1 VFIFHCN
8 WCFNTFSHIIW
19 IIVIR
24 LTINN
29 LNFGFLTRNLKF
41 FLLHTKPV
49 LNSKT
54 VVELYNKFLL
64 LKSAKTQKWMIIC
77 GNITSEQ
84 IICTSQWIF
93 FRKNNRLHL
102 IIKYRLSV
110 FNLKRVIFVFEKQNL
125 IWTFGSQQSPSSAI
139 FNLKILHL
147 TVVIAVF
154 MMGLHDLVTVTVT
167 LVTKRI
173 CRVLNWFRFYVNTLF
188 NYSNRQYTT
197 LGAYSS

>member
-1 VFIFHCN
+1 MWEFKLFQLFFNFLIHYRSRLRNVNVFIFHCN
-8 WCFNTFSHIIW
+8 WCVNTFSHIIW
-19 IIVIR
+19 IIVISF
-24 LTINN
+24 TIN
-29 LNFGFLTRNLKF
+29 
-41 FLLHTKPV
+41 
-49 LNSKT
+49 
-54 VVELYNKFLL
+54 
-64 LKSAKTQKWMIIC
+64 
-77 GNITSEQ
+77 EQ

-102 IIKYRLSV
+102 TSIKYRLSV

-154 MMGLHDLVTVTVT
+154 MMGLHDLVIVTVT

-173 CRVLNWFRFYVNTLF
+173 CRILYWFRFVVNTLF
-188 NYSNRQYTT
+188 NYSARQQAT